1 MTETTVSAQKLW
13 IPSIIIFTLLMLV
26 LFLLTIYFGF
36 LLNLLW
42 TLGLGLIYGI
52 SLAFS
57 YYYDTYKKPSISLM
71 YVVQAAVVF
80 IIILVFVWVQGIY
93 GPHPFGYDYLILA
106 FSMLFAGGMFGIPVY
121 QYTKIKRKSLVK
133 EDDQ

>member
-1 MTETTVSAQKLW
+1 MNEKTDSEQKLW
-13 IPSIIIFTLLMLV
+13 TPSIIILTILMLV

-36 LLNLLW
+36 LFNLLW

-57 YYYDTYKKPSISLM
+57 YYYDTYKKSSISLM

-80 IIILVFVWVQGIY
+80 IIILVFVWLQGIY

-121 QYTKIKRKSLVK
+121 RYTKIKPKPLVK
-133 EDDQ
+133 EDA